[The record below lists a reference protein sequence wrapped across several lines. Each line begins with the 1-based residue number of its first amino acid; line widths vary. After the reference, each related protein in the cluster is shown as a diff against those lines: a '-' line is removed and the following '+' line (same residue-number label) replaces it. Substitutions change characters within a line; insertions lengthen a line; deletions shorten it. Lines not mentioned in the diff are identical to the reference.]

1 MQIHMHINI
10 TEMGKVLQ
18 MADLSGI
25 IFRHSSNHLYGG
37 GDGVSFILWLISF
50 SFFRNS
56 SR

>member
-1 MQIHMHINI
+1 
-10 TEMGKVLQ
+10 MGKVLQ